1 MQLFVKKENI
11 MIRNYRI
18 SVDGQFYTGEKEVEL
33 NTWKV
38 DPWSNNS
45 FQTKSQSRN
54 VLTFEPKENNKFKV
68 ICGVINLLGEIRKV
82 IQFVEA
88 TKLLSGSMIQIE
100 AEPYTIP
107 LVFDLD
113 YFLGIESELSQQK
126 SLNTEM
132 KKQLDIATD
141 LGQQRFERIQ
151 ELIKENNELFHDK
164 ETLINYQLG
173 NENLKLCVINL
184 CEIQYSKSK
193 EFAASI
199 LGSIKTEKKARS
211 SAENGKKGGRPR
223 KNLTRN

>member
-1 MQLFVKKENI
+1 

-18 SVDGQFYTGEKEVEL
+18 SVDGHFYTGEKEVEL
-33 NTWKV
+33 NTWKS

-45 FQTKSQSRN
+45 FQTKMQHRN
-54 VLTFEPKENNKFKV
+54 VLTFEPKENNNFKV
-68 ICGVINLLGEIRKV
+68 ITGVINLLGEIKKV

-88 TKLLSGSMIQIE
+88 TKLLSGSMVQIE

-113 YFLGIESELSQQK
+113 YFLGIESELSKQRAIN
-126 SLNTEM
+126 LEM
-132 KKQLDIATD
+132 KSQLDIATD
-141 LGQQRFERIQ
+141 LGQERFERIQ

-173 NENLKLCVINL
+173 NENLKLCVISL
-184 CEIQYSKSK
+184 CEKQYSKSK

-199 LGSIKTEKKARS
+199 LGSIKTEKKAKS
-211 SAENGKKGGRPR
+211 SAENGKKGGRP
-223 KNLTRN
+223 KKVV

>member
-1 MQLFVKKENI
+1 

-18 SVDGQFYTGEKEVEL
+18 SVDGHFYTGEKEVEL
-33 NTWKV
+33 NTWKS

-45 FQTKSQSRN
+45 FQTKMQHRN
-54 VLTFEPKENNKFKV
+54 VLTFEPKENNNFKV
-68 ICGVINLLGEIRKV
+68 ITGVINLLGEIKKV

-88 TKLLSGSMIQIE
+88 TKLLSGSMVQIE

-113 YFLGIESELSQQK
+113 YFLGIESELSKQRAIN
-126 SLNTEM
+126 LEM
-132 KKQLDIATD
+132 KSQLDIATD
-141 LGQQRFERIQ
+141 LGQERFERIQ

-184 CEIQYSKSK
+184 CEKQYSKSK

-199 LGSIKTEKKARS
+199 LGSIKTDKKAKS
-211 SAENGKKGGRPR
+211 SAENGKKGGRPKKTVVNS
-223 KNLTRN
+223 KNSV